1 MHKTQIKENRL
12 FCLIPLPD
20 VWSPREDS
28 RALSSTTFSFLSSSI
43 EGTAPSSML
52 YYGPKRLSEEL
63 WVIHTKDRKSVV

>member
-1 MHKTQIKENRL
+1 MRKIHTKEKRL
-12 FCLIPLPD
+12 FCLIALPD

-52 YYGPKRLSEEL
+52 YYGITTSVEL
-63 WVIHTKDRKSVV
+63 KNYG